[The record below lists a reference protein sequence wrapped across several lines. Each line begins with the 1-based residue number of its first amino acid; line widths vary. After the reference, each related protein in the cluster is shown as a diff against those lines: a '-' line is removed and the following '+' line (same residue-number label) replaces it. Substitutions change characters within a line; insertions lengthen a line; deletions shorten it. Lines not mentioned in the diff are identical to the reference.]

1 MNNTNVRVD
10 FRIMG
15 DNYNTEEITKVLGVT
30 PTITWNA
37 GELIN
42 NTNKRH
48 SYTAWVFST
57 GVEETLDINTQ
68 LKKIEQTLLPK
79 LDKLHWLKNQYD
91 LDFSLDIVIIIENE
105 SPPAIY
111 FENSILNLVSNIEAR
126 IDIDTYIN

>member
-10 FRIMG
+10 IRIMR

-30 PTITWNA
+30 PTITWNV

-68 LKKIEQTLLPK
+68 LKK
-79 LDKLHWLKNQYD
+79 
-91 LDFSLDIVIIIENE
+91 
-105 SPPAIY
+105 
-111 FENSILNLVSNIEAR
+111 LNKHFYRNWISCIG
-126 IDIDTYIN
+126 